1 MANPLPKEAEHYQQI
16 KDENITIDPRVW
28 TILYEHIGNA
38 LTVIN
43 FIATYYLSADKPI
56 PVADARTLLEYSEK
70 IRHALN
76 SILYPD
82 KNHMEDDLFKQIL
95 KENVNLHPIIR
106 EMLNH
111 YIGNDMLCFNLIIG
125 DCLDPSFTRDV
136 PVESIHKIIDRTRTV
151 REFMDRLREATWRVE
166 VF

>member
-16 KDENITIDPRVW
+16 KDQNITIDPRVW

-38 LTVIN
+38 ITVIN
-43 FIATYYLSADKPI
+43 LLASYYLDENKPI
-56 PVADARTLLEYSEK
+56 PINQAKTLLGYSEK
-70 IRHALN
+70 IKNALN

-82 KNHMEDDLFKQIL
+82 KNHLEDDLFKQLL
-95 KENVNLHPIIR
+95 KENINLHPIIR

-111 YIGNDMLCFNLIIG
+111 YIGNDAFCINLILG
-125 DCLDPSFTRDV
+125 DSLDPSFPQDV
-136 PVESIHKIIDRTRTV
+136 PVASIPKIIDRTRTIG
-151 REFMDRLREATWRVE
+151 EFMDRLREATWRVE